1 MNSPHILSYPLGHE
15 VMAFSTLRQGGTSEG
30 NYAEFN
36 INRYCGDDPTHIR
49 ENRQALC
56 RYLGIAENRLVMP
69 HQVHGTTIRTVHS
82 DFVNLPAEQQEA
94 LMEGVDAIMTNER
107 GLCIGVSTA
116 DCIPILLYDAAHRAI
131 AVVHAGWRGTV
142 QRIAQLTVRQMAS
155 TFDTRPSA
163 LQAVIGPGISLE
175 AFEVG
180 DEVYEEFAAAQFNMN
195 TLAQRFPTNGNTE
208 KWHID
213 LWTCNRDQLT
223 SEGVPTENI
232 QVAGVCTYLHSHQFF
247 SARRLGIHSGRIFSG
262 ILLR

>member
-1 MNSPHILSYPLGHE
+1 MNSPHLLSYQLGRE
-15 VMAFSTLRQGGTSEG
+15 VMAFSTLRQSGTSEG

-36 INRYCGDDPTHIR
+36 INRYCGDLPTHIR

-56 RYLGIAENRLVMP
+56 RYLGIAGNRLVMP
-69 HQVHGTTIRTVHS
+69 HLVHGTTIRTIHS
-82 DFVNLPAEQQEA
+82 DFVNLSAEQQEA

-131 AVVHAGWRGTV
+131 AAVHAGWRGTV
-142 QRIAQLTVRQMAS
+142 KRIAQLTVRQMAS
-155 TFDTRPSA
+155 TFGTHPST

-180 DEVYEEFAAAQFNMN
+180 EEVYQQFAAAQFNMT
-195 TLAQRFPTNGNTE
+195 TLARRFPANGNTE

-213 LWTCNRDQLT
+213 LWTCNRDQLI
-223 SEGVPTENI
+223 SEGVPVKNI
-232 QVAGVCTYLHSHQFF
+232 QVAGICTYRHSDQFF
-247 SARRLGIHSGRIFSG
+247 SARRLGIRSGRIFTG
-262 ILLR
+262 ILLH